1 MQGPVDGPEPI
12 MVGYL
17 DKFSMTGLVKVRR
30 ASGVLLETLRVCS
43 HVAFRVLT
51 LPTAIAHQRVGV
63 CIIYS
68 KERCASMDMYR

>member
-30 ASGVLLETLRVCS
+30 ASSVLLETLRVCRLPL
-43 HVAFRVLT
+43 VAFCVLT
-51 LPTAIAHQRVGV
+51 YSAAKGV
-63 CIIYS
+63 C
-68 KERCASMDMYR
+68 MYCV